1 MEYKVAEVSEIEF
14 EAIKKE
20 EKLMKDET
28 GKDFIM
34 VAWER
39 NKQKLF
45 KQKVLIKDKKFI
57 NTFFKG
63 TITKRIQLIGQV
75 IQ

>member
-14 EAIKKE
+14 EAIKKA

-34 VAWER
+34 GAWER
-39 NKQKLF
+39 NK
-45 KQKVLIKDKKFI
+45 
-57 NTFFKG
+57 
-63 TITKRIQLIGQV
+63 
-75 IQ
+75 